1 MPQMGTSSFYLCSKI
16 NEKASIMTAKQSKK
30 QELDLLQAVEKI
42 VELAKDSQLSKD
54 FFRKAGKYIK
64 YLSEALDLTKEQS
77 VMMSLFIDNSEDS
90 SISISDFGT
99 FLGCRTTR
107 IIRFMNDI
115 DVLEKRGLIICCRDR
130 RGRSYRVPMKVIE
143 AFQHNE
149 LYKPDDLSGLS
160 CAELFAE
167 LEDIFDM
174 RKNDELTEKGV
185 CEKIRELF
193 TNNPNLIFVE
203 KLKSFNF
210 DVEDELLLILFS
222 HLFVNNNDDNIG
234 YHDLD
239 FLFDKRRWN
248 RIKTSLNA
256 GEHILLSSK
265 MIEYNNDDGFVNRE
279 SFRMTMEAKRT
290 LFEELNLSFLNTSQ
304 KKAGLLKTDDIAIKK
319 LYYDDEVKKQV
330 SELTQLLSDDNY
342 QEIRNRLKESGF
354 RCGFTCL
361 FYGLPGTG
369 KTETVLQLA
378 KETGR
383 DIMQVNISEIKSM
396 WVGESEKNIKAL
408 FDNYRNKVKECA
420 LTPILLFNEA
430 DAIISKR
437 QEGAERAVDKMENT
451 IQNIILQEMESL
463 DGILIATT
471 NLAQNMDKA
480 FERRFLYKINFTKPT
495 LEARISIWHEM
506 IPTLSKDD
514 TRMLATKY
522 DFSGGQIENIARH
535 YTIDSILHGKGDN
548 ALETLTLHCDN
559 ERIEKKTN
567 KKIGF

>member
-1 MPQMGTSSFYLCSKI
+1 
-16 NEKASIMTAKQSKK
+16 MTAKQSKK

-222 HLFVNNNDDNIG
+222 HLFVNNSDDNIG

-248 RIKTSLNA
+248 RIKSSLNA
-256 GEHILLSSK
+256 GEHILLSAK

-290 LFEELNLSFLNTSQ
+290 LFEELNLSSLNTNQ
-304 KKAGLLKTDDIAIKK
+304 KKAGLLKADDIAIKK
-319 LYYDDEVKKQV
+319 LYYDEDVRKQV
-330 SELTQLLSDDNY
+330 FELTQLLNDDHY

-361 FYGLPGTG
+361 FYGMPGTG

-408 FDNYRNKVKECA
+408 FDNYRNKVKECR

-430 DAIISKR
+430 DAIIGKR
-437 QEGAERAVDKMENT
+437 QEGAERAVDKMENS
-451 IQNIILQEMESL
+451 IQNIILQEMETL

-480 FERRFLYKINFTKPT
+480 FERRFLYKIKFTKPT
-495 LEARISIWHEM
+495 IEARMSIWHEM
-506 IPTLSKDD
+506 IPALSEAD
-514 TRMLATKY
+514 THALAVKY

-535 YTIDSILHGKGDN
+535 YAIDNILHGSSGN
-548 ALETLTLHCDN
+548 VLETLTIHCDN
-559 ERIEKKTN
+559 ERLEKKEQ